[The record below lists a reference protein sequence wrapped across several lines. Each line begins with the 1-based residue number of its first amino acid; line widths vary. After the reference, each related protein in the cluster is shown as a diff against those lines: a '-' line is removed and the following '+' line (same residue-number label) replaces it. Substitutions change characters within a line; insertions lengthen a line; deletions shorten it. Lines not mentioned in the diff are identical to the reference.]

1 MTTSLTTATGP
12 AQMTDD
18 IRGPARPSNGT
29 AGWLPGRTEA
39 VPWQMRCQDRRS
51 KGLPDVR
58 AWRATKAGGWQINLE
73 EL

>member
-18 IRGPARPSNGT
+18 IRGPARPSNAT
-29 AGWLPGRTEA
+29 AGLVAWADRGSA
-39 VPWQMRCQDRRS
+39 WQMRCPDRRS

-58 AWRATKAGGWQINLE
+58 AWRTTEAGGWEINLE

>member
-39 VPWQMRCQDRRS
+39 VPN
-51 KGLPDVR
+51 K
-58 AWRATKAGGWQINLE
+58 
-73 EL
+73 